1 MDSDSRIVL
10 EKFNWDVDAT
20 DKDANFK
27 NDVALYTM
35 SDPMPAI
42 DRISRNL
49 SIPVGSIVKY
59 ILCKWTMSGSDAL
72 IEVGPDMVNKMTE
85 IFMSVD
91 GANSVGKT
99 ILEGESCKSFLPGIE
114 YGWEDLEVAAEKES
128 LI

>member
-85 IFMSVD
+85 IFEDAESKGTDKAKLEAYESVRAIVSWLRVPLD
-91 GANSVGKT
+91 DANYRDVR
-99 ILEGESCKSFLPGIE
+99 
-114 YGWEDLEVAAEKES
+114 
-128 LI
+128 

>member
-1 MDSDSRIVL
+1 MDSNTEINL
-10 EKFNWDVDAT
+10 KQFHWDADDT

-59 ILCKWTMSGSDAL
+59 VLCKWTMSGSDAL
-72 IEVGPDMVNKMTE
+72 LEVGPDMVNKMTQ
-85 IFMSVD
+85 IFEEAEFQGTAEARLEAYASV
-91 GANSVGKT
+91 
-99 ILEGESCKSFLPGIE
+99 KSIVSWLRVPLDDAD
-114 YGWEDLEVAAEKES
+114 YRNVQ
-128 LI
+128 